1 MVIINKIPY
10 RTENLNE
17 IINNMKN
24 MGKIIKEV
32 NNDINDIRIQWGN
45 RRIEIITE
53 EIRKNIKLGDTKMV
67 WKRINQLKNNKTRPF
82 EKIILKKGDNSLT
95 KNDDEVLNEMQD
107 YNKLNFYQEKEEIE
121 KK

>member
-53 EIRKNIKLGDTKMV
+53 EIRKNIKLRDTKMV
-67 WKRINQLKNNKTRPF
+67 WKRIDQLKTNKNKPF
-82 EKIILKKGDNSLT
+82 EKIILKKT
-95 KNDDEVLNEMQD
+95 
-107 YNKLNFYQEKEEIE
+107 
-121 KK
+121 

>member
-53 EIRKNIKLGDTKMV
+53 EIRKNIKLRDTKMV
-67 WKRINQLKNNKTRPF
+67 WKRIDQLK
-82 EKIILKKGDNSLT
+82 IIIN
-95 KNDDEVLNEMQD
+95 
-107 YNKLNFYQEKEEIE
+107 
-121 KK
+121 